1 MVGRTWSR
9 MVNLKFNNPKNPSEI
24 LTSNF
29 WWNKIIH
36 PWDVNFSK
44 NKAIEF
50 HGLGW
55 VSMID
60 VWVVFARR
68 FASKEEMGNKNCC
81 PQKRNWD
88 IKKSL

>member
-1 MVGRTWSR
+1 
-9 MVNLKFNNPKNPSEI
+9 
-24 LTSNF
+24 
-29 WWNKIIH
+29 
-36 PWDVNFSK
+36 
-44 NKAIEF
+44 
-50 HGLGW
+50 
-55 VSMID
+55 MID